1 MKAGRDAMDA
11 LKVWKVDDGI
21 ALTLRRLDEADTQS
35 LIAFVKGLSVSA
47 RYFRFGQ
54 GDYHPGLD
62 EALHVCRLDPEQ
74 GTHLIAVTPGNEGDT
89 VVGSARYV
97 IEPDRSSCEFVVVVA
112 DKWSHHGVGHEL
124 MNGLLGCARSQ
135 GLQQMVGRVLA
146 SNLDMLQFIK
156 ACGFEIS
163 DSPESPWLKLARIAL

>member
-1 MKAGRDAMDA
+1 MDA
-11 LKVWKVDDGI
+11 LKAWKIDDGSV
-21 ALTLRRLDEADTQS
+21 LTLRRLNESDTQR
-35 LIAFVKGLSVSA
+35 LIAFAKGLSVSA
-47 RYFRFGQ
+47 RYFRFGH
-54 GDYHPGLD
+54 GDYDRGLD
-62 EALHVCRLDPEQ
+62 EALHVCRLAPEQ
-74 GTHLIAVTPGNEGDT
+74 GVHLIVVTPGNDGET

-112 DKWSHHGVGHEL
+112 DKWNHHGIGHQL

-135 GLQQMVGRVLA
+135 GLQKMVGRVLG

-163 DSPESPWLKLARIAL
+163 DSPESPWLKIARIDL